1 MFNDSE
7 NEMISLL
14 RDAVRKK
21 LIREV
26 RDTRMYGFLTDTTP
40 DLSRYDQVTVAIS
53 YMKETGLNKR
63 LLALKHVSA
72 KTGVATAKSIVKL
85 FQEFTLD
92 TSQLVSQL

>member
-1 MFNDSE
+1 
-7 NEMISLL
+7 MISLL

-21 LIREV
+21 VIREV
-26 RDTRMYGFLTDTTP
+26 IDTRMYGFLTDTTP
-40 DLSRYDQVTVAIS
+40 DFFRYDQVTVAIS

-63 LLALKHVSA
+63 LLALKDVSA
-72 KTGVATAKSIVKL
+72 KTGVATAKSIAKL